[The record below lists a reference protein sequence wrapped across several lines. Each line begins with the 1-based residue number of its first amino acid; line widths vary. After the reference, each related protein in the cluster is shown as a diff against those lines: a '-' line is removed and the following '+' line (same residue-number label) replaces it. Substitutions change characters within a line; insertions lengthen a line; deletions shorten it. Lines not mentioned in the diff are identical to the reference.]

1 MIEVSLTPP
10 DEDSLLGNIYI
21 GRVENVVQNIR
32 AAFVKI
38 SPEQTC
44 YLSLDDLK
52 NAHFTKKL
60 SARKEIVA
68 GDELLVQVEREALK
82 TKEPAVTAN
91 LSFAG
96 KYAVLTS

>member
-1 MIEVSLTPP
+1 MNKYIITHEKIKCKQEEQDFIVSALYNQGKKMIEVSLTPP
-10 DEDSLLGNIYI
+10 DEDSYLETFIL

-60 SARKEIVA
+60 SARKK
-68 GDELLVQVEREALK
+68 LWQR
-82 TKEPAVTAN
+82 
-91 LSFAG
+91 
-96 KYAVLTS
+96 

>member
-1 MIEVSLTPP
+1 MSLLFIIMTKNDRGKPYTP

-52 NAHFTKKL
+52 MQFLPKSSLQEKKL
-60 SARKEIVA
+60 WR
-68 GDELLVQVEREALK
+68 ERNFWFRWNVKL
-82 TKEPAVTAN
+82 
-91 LSFAG
+91 
-96 KYAVLTS
+96 

>member
-1 MIEVSLTPP
+1 MSLLFIIMTKNDRGKPYTP

-32 AAFVKI
+32 AVFVKI

-52 NAHFTKKL
+52 NAILPKSSLQEKKL
-60 SARKEIVA
+60 WR
-68 GDELLVQVEREALK
+68 ERNFWFRWNVKL
-82 TKEPAVTAN
+82 
-91 LSFAG
+91 
-96 KYAVLTS
+96 